1 MSVNIFKMET
11 YFLIRWEQLDWR
23 LDLLY
28 VLLMHSSLNFSLSNS
43 YLTNRMDNL
52 YNRLKVKLGSG
63 GGQEPGRIGAGGGR
77 EAGGDGAGCGSHVK
91 AGEE

>member
-1 MSVNIFKMET
+1 MSVNIFKMEM
-11 YFLIRWEQLDWR
+11 YFLIRWEQLDCR

-63 GGQEPGRIGAGGGR
+63 GGQGGREPGRIGAGGGR
-77 EAGGDGAGCGSHVK
+77 EETEQNAGVT
-91 AGEE
+91 